1 MLNELVFGDMKR
13 FQADP
18 IGVVQDLTTR
28 DNHVE
33 SLRLGHR
40 RVYFSGHPDVF
51 KQVLRDQPERW
62 GKGPEVD
69 FMRPVL
75 GDGMVTA
82 SGRVWSRGRALL
94 GSVFKPEPLAAGLD
108 VAADRLLHEVAMAA
122 LEGEVVDL
130 RYFAGRATLAL
141 VSQALFGVTLSDATL
156 KTLPSTVA
164 CGHDLMSTR
173 IARGY
178 VIPELVP
185 TRENRSMR
193 EVRAELY
200 REARAIYAAM
210 PDNAM
215 KGALK
220 EFEAE
225 FGEQAVVEQ
234 IVTLLVSG
242 FETSATSAAWMLYR
256 VGQRP
261 DLIARIR
268 SSCDSTSLPPSKMAQ
283 DPLLAAIV
291 KETLRL
297 YPSSWWFA
305 RTAQQDTEVAG
316 VRIPRGASLLLVP
329 WSLHRRRELWD
340 DPEAFEPDRWLRP
353 GVPHDR
359 WSWLPFGSGARACI
373 GRNLAQ
379 AELAILLW
387 LMGTAFEVET
397 LNGPADTLQPFG
409 GITLGTPKATS
420 LNVRLR
426 QRAPKPAVRPDPTD
440 PVATHDTIA
449 KLRAML
455 ERSEHHAGAIRQTAE
470 VQHFI
475 RIALRAL
482 TDVEQRAGQPSGD
495 YAVEVGNLVKLH

>member
-1 MLNELVFGDMKR
+1 
-13 FQADP
+13 
-18 IGVVQDLTTR
+18 
-28 DNHVE
+28 
-33 SLRLGHR
+33 
-40 RVYFSGHPDVF
+40 
-51 KQVLRDQPERW
+51 
-62 GKGPEVD
+62 
-69 FMRPVL
+69 
-75 GDGMVTA
+75 
-82 SGRVWSRGRALL
+82 
-94 GSVFKPEPLAAGLD
+94 VFKPEPLADGLD

-122 LEGEVVDL
+122 MKGEVVDL

-141 VSQALFGVTLSDATL
+141 VSEALFGVTLSDQTL
-156 KTLPSTVA
+156 KTLPGTVA

-178 VIPELVP
+178 VVPEIVP
-185 TRENRSMR
+185 TPENRSMR
-193 EVRAELY
+193 EVRDSLY

-215 KGALK
+215 KAALK

-225 FGEQAVVEQ
+225 FGEQAVIEQ

-268 SSCDSTSLPPSKMAQ
+268 QSCDSTSLAPSKMAQ

-305 RTAQQDTEVAG
+305 RTAQEDTEVAG

-329 WSLHRRRELWD
+329 WSLHRRPELWD
-340 DPEAFEPDRWLRP
+340 EPEAFEPDRWLRP

-397 LNGPADTLQPFG
+397 LNGPADALQPFG

-420 LNVRLR
+420 LKVRLSPR
-426 QRAPKPAVRPDPTD
+426 EPKPAARPDPND
-440 PVATHDTIA
+440 ATAAHDTIA
-449 KLRAML
+449 ELRAML
-455 ERSEHHAGAIRQTAE
+455 ERSEHHAGALSQTDE
-470 VQHFI
+470 VRHFI

-482 TDVEQRAGQPSGD
+482 HDVELRTAGGD
-495 YAVEVGNLVKLH
+495 GAYTMETGNVVKLH